1 MSLFD
6 LATSP
11 QKASDFAKQMR
22 IQEFKS
28 DGGNLTGNLK
38 FRFTASENQHWIPS
52 ASYILMK
59 FAIGKGAAGTT
70 ALVAADAVNLAQNP
84 GACAVSAAPVL
95 HTINGINVGTASMP
109 AQSAQVLDRMFMSNE
124 VRNTVGDIKNLTA
137 SRTDNLIG
145 TTLHTCFIPPLGL
158 WYYGGAIPGGNHQ
171 LQFTMS
177 SNLIQDM
184 VKSND
189 AGAGTGRSTAGLTFN
204 LVDISLFAAFAQPQ
218 ADLKPPST
226 VMLNLTECQTQTA
239 HHSVNGSATVSVS
252 QPASTKKVA
261 IATQR
266 SDLSNAAAGGASTF
280 TGLSI
285 TSGPS
290 CEAFGQTSPTTLY
303 SEADHHRKYTDLY
316 LNSLMS
322 GRSVYS
328 TLVEWAT
335 EPMTLHPFAKSSDSV
350 DTNMLIRFTGDGA
363 TTPSNILISSIYSAM
378 VVLSY
383 GGDGQVTGV
392 QYSVVS

>member
-59 FAIGKGAAGTT
+59 FAIGKGGTGTT
-70 ALVAADAVNLAQNP
+70 ALVANDNVHLAQNP
-84 GACAVSAAPVL
+84 GACAVSGAPVL

-124 VRNTVGDIKNLTA
+124 VRNTVGDIKNLTTA
-137 SRTDNLIG
+137 RTDNLLG
-145 TTLHTCFIPPLGL
+145 TAFHTCFIPPLGL

-189 AGAGTGRSTAGLTFN
+189 AGAGTGRSTAGLTFT
-204 LVDISLFAAFAQPQ
+204 LTDISLFAAFAQPQ

-226 VMLNLTECQTQTA
+226 VMLNLT
-239 HHSVNGSATVSVS
+239 
-252 QPASTKKVA
+252 
-261 IATQR
+261 
-266 SDLSNAAAGGASTF
+266 
-280 TGLSI
+280 
-285 TSGPS
+285 
-290 CEAFGQTSPTTLY
+290 
-303 SEADHHRKYTDLY
+303 
-316 LNSLMS
+316 
-322 GRSVYS
+322 
-328 TLVEWAT
+328 
-335 EPMTLHPFAKSSDSV
+335 
-350 DTNMLIRFTGDGA
+350 
-363 TTPSNILISSIYSAM
+363 
-378 VVLSY
+378 
-383 GGDGQVTGV
+383 
-392 QYSVVS
+392 